1 MAKISSVINKIR
13 QWANK
18 LLALPLYPIALAWYV
33 ILFLYLHNVEE
44 LTIGVTRTPL
54 IVSFVAIAATTCAAY
69 IWFRNWS
76 KSALI
81 IVLLLVFLYFYE
93 PVFQTASSLLAAIGV
108 HARQGWILI
117 GLFGLLVALLS
128 WQLRRWAGDI
138 AKLTSVI
145 NVVSLLLVGITVVQ
159 IIPHEAQR
167 LTSENLGVDKQAIS
181 EIVNLKST
189 QKPSQL
195 PDVYYIIF
203 DKYASNQSL
212 KDYYDFDNQQLATA
226 LEERGFYVASD
237 ARTNYPSTIFSL
249 SSSLNMNYIQD
260 VVNMSDPSLSRGTT
274 LKWLL
279 SHNAVGKLFQKQGY
293 TYYHLGNWYDL
304 TRRVEVADSNLLY
317 EDEISQQN
325 FVYH

>member
-54 IVSFVAIAATTCAAY
+54 IVSFVAIAAATCAAY

-93 PVFQTASSLLAAIGV
+93 PAFQTTSSLLAVIGV

-117 GLFGLLVALLS
+117 GFFSLLVALLS
-128 WQLRRWAGDI
+128 WQLRDWSVELS
-138 AKLTSVI
+138 KLTSVI
-145 NVVSLLLVGITVVQ
+145 NVVSLLLVGITVAQ

-167 LTSENLGVDKQAIS
+167 LTSENLGVDKQ
-181 EIVNLKST
+181 
-189 QKPSQL
+189 
-195 PDVYYIIF
+195 
-203 DKYASNQSL
+203 
-212 KDYYDFDNQQLATA
+212 
-226 LEERGFYVASD
+226 
-237 ARTNYPSTIFSL
+237 
-249 SSSLNMNYIQD
+249 
-260 VVNMSDPSLSRGTT
+260 
-274 LKWLL
+274 
-279 SHNAVGKLFQKQGY
+279 
-293 TYYHLGNWYDL
+293 
-304 TRRVEVADSNLLY
+304 
-317 EDEISQQN
+317 
-325 FVYH
+325 